1 MMQRVISRG
10 LGSISWST
18 TRRTALLGAT
28 LVLTLPACGGAV
40 ASGAATAKVGQ
51 DLSARADMV
60 PQGAEACA
68 LKDALAAP
76 SAAPDKPLSDTCNK
90 ALKSDQ
96 VWQRSMIVLGAYSD
110 TLGEMAS
117 GAGGDSTG
125 VVQGALAGVRGS
137 TWIETDDPAEKAAL
151 TAMGQLVDQMSNGS
165 AKGDLSKAV
174 KDAAPHVKA
183 ICNALPSYLG
193 TQAQSFADIEK
204 ELEKKRTAH
213 QDRRCGT
220 LDTRSICVSESVVDR
235 AAYGDL
241 FAHLAALESGHLD
254 AQDAVKGFCAAHL
267 KLEDAAAKGDLS
279 NEKTLNDVVDAVRS
293 AHRAQRGPSSSPT
306 KK

>member
-1 MMQRVISRG
+1 MQRVMTRG
-10 LGSISWST
+10 PGRISWQT
-18 TRRTALLGAT
+18 ARKTALAGAA

-40 ASGAATAKVGQ
+40 ASGAATAKVGR
-51 DLSARADMV
+51 DLAGHADTV

-68 LKDALAAP
+68 LKDSLAAP
-76 SAAPDKPLSDTCNK
+76 SGAPDKPLSETCNK

-96 VWQRSMIVLGAYSD
+96 VWQRSMIVLGAYAD
-110 TLGEMAS
+110 TLGELAS
-117 GAGGDSTG
+117 GSGGETTG
-125 VVQGALAGVRGS
+125 AVEAALAGVRGS
-137 TWIETDDPAEKAAL
+137 TWIDTDEPAEKAARD
-151 TAMGQLVDQMSNGS
+151 AMAQLVDQMSNGS

-193 TQAQSFADIEK
+193 AQAQSFADAEK

-220 LDTRSICVSESVVDR
+220 LDNRSLCVSESIVDR
-235 AAYGDL
+235 AAYADL
-241 FAHLAALESGHLD
+241 FAHLAALESSHLD

-279 NEKTLNDVVDAVRS
+279 NDKTFNDVVDAVRS
-293 AHRAQRGPSSSPT
+293 AHRAQRGPSSAPA

>member
-1 MMQRVISRG
+1 M
-10 LGSISWST
+10 
-18 TRRTALLGAT
+18 
-28 LVLTLPACGGAV
+28 PACGGAV
-40 ASGAATAKVGQ
+40 ASGMATAKVGQ
-51 DLSARADMV
+51 SLSAHAAMV

-76 SAAPDKPLSDTCNK
+76 TGGPDKPLSETCNK

-96 VWQRSMIVLGAYSD
+96 VWQRAMIVLGAYTD
-110 TLGEMAS
+110 TLGQIAAGS
-117 GAGGDSTG
+117 GGDSTG
-125 VVQGALAGVRGS
+125 AVEAALTGVRGS
-137 TWIETDDPAEKAAL
+137 SWIDTDEAAEKAARD
-151 TAMGQLVDQMSNGS
+151 AMAQLVDQMANSS

-204 ELEKKRTAH
+204 ELEKKHTAH
-213 QDRRCGT
+213 TDRRCGT
-220 LDTRSICVSESVVDR
+220 LDNRSICVAESVIDR
-235 AAYGDL
+235 AALGDL
-241 FAHLAALESGHLD
+241 FAHLAALESAHLD

-279 NEKTLNDVVDAVRS
+279 NDKTLRDVVDAIRS
-293 AHRAQRGPSSSPT
+293 AQRSPRGPSSAPA